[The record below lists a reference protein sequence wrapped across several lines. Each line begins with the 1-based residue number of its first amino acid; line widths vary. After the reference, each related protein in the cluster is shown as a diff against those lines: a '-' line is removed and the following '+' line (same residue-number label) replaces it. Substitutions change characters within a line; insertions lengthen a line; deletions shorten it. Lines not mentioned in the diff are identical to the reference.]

1 VEFQARIDM
10 IRNDPHLLSFGQ
22 DAAVKEKTKEKSKV
36 FEELM
41 AWQEKVFLICLG
53 YSRNKTDAQDLTQE
67 VYLKV
72 YRNIGTLK
80 DLSLSK
86 FWLFRITRNTCLD
99 FIRKHRLHRPS
110 SLEVELEPKEFRTPE
125 SQLIFQEQLRAL
137 KVTIQKLPKKLRDVF
152 ILKEYGGLSYQEIAE
167 VLKIKEGT
175 VPSRLT
181 RARQAILNQMKG
193 EKNEKRFE

>member
-1 VEFQARIDM
+1 M
-10 IRNDPHLLSFGQ
+10 IRNDPHLLSFVQ
-22 DAAVKEKTKEKSKV
+22 DVTVKEKTEERSRV
-36 FEELM
+36 FEQLM

-53 YSRNKTDAQDLTQE
+53 FSRNKADAQDLTQE

-72 YRNIGTLK
+72 YRNIDTVK
-80 DLSLSK
+80 DLSLAK
-86 FWLFRITRNTCLD
+86 FWLFRIARNTCLD
-99 FIRKHRLHRPS
+99 FIRKHRRHRLS
-110 SLEVELEPKEFRTPE
+110 SLELEQEPKELRTPE

-137 KVTIQKLPKKLRDVF
+137 KVSIQKLPKKLRDVF
-152 ILKEYGGLSYQEIAE
+152 IFKEYGGLSYQEIAE

-181 RARQAILNQMKG
+181 RARQVIMNQMKG

>member
-10 IRNDPHLLSFGQ
+10 IRNDPHILSFGQ
-22 DAAVKEKTKEKSKV
+22 DAAVKEKTEEKSKV
-36 FEELM
+36 FEELL

-53 YSRNKTDAQDLTQE
+53 FSRNKVDAQDLTQE

-72 YRNIGTLK
+72 YRNIDTLK

-86 FWLFRITRNTCLD
+86 FWLFRIARNTCLD
-99 FIRKHRLHRPS
+99 FIRKHRLRRIS
-110 SLEVELEPKEFRTPE
+110 SLELDHEPKEFRTPE
-125 SQLIFQEQLRAL
+125 SELIFQEQLRAL
-137 KVTIQKLPKKLRDVF
+137 KVCIQKLPKKLRDVF
-152 ILKEYGGLSYQEIAE
+152 ILKEYGELSYQEIAE

-181 RARQAILNQMKG
+181 RARQAIANQMKG
-193 EKNEKRFE
+193 EKNEKRYE

>member
-1 VEFQARIDM
+1 M
-10 IRNDPHLLSFGQ
+10 IRNDPHLLSFVQ
-22 DAAVKEKTKEKSKV
+22 DAAVIEKTEEKSKV

-53 YSRNKTDAQDLTQE
+53 FSRNKTDAQDLTQE

-99 FIRKHRLHRPS
+99 FIRKHRLNRLS
-110 SLEVELEPKEFRTPE
+110 SLEPDLEPKELRTPE
-125 SQLIFQEQLRAL
+125 SQMIFQEQLRAL
-137 KVTIQKLPKKLRDVF
+137 KVSIQRLPKKLRDVF
-152 ILKEYGGLSYQEIAE
+152 ILKEYGELSYQEIAE

-181 RARQAILNQMKG
+181 RARQAIMNQMKG
-193 EKNEKRFE
+193 EKNEKRYK

>member
-1 VEFQARIDM
+1 MEFQARIDM
-10 IRNDPHLLSFGQ
+10 IRNDPHLLSFVQ
-22 DAAVKEKTKEKSKV
+22 DVTVKEKTEEKSKI

-53 YSRNKTDAQDLTQE
+53 FSRNKNDAQDLTQE

-72 YRNIGTLK
+72 YRNIDTLK

-99 FIRKHRLHRPS
+99 FLRKHRLHRLS
-110 SLEVELEPKEFRTPE
+110 SLELDREPKELKTPE

-137 KVTIQKLPKKLRDVF
+137 KVSIQKLPKKLRDVF

-181 RARQAILNQMKG
+181 RARQAIMNQMKG

>member
-1 VEFQARIDM
+1 MEFQVRIDM
-10 IRNDPHLLSFGQ
+10 IRNYPHLLSFVQ
-22 DAAVKEKTKEKSKV
+22 EAAVKEKTAEKSKV

-41 AWQEKVFLICLG
+41 AFQEKVFLICLG
-53 YSRNKTDAQDLTQE
+53 FSRNKTDAQDLTQE

-99 FIRKHRLHRPS
+99 FIRKHRLHRLS
-110 SLEVELEPKEFRTPE
+110 SLELDQEPKELKTPE

-137 KVTIQKLPKKLRDVF
+137 KVSIQKLPKKLRDVF

-181 RARQAILNQMKG
+181 RARQAIMNQMKG
-193 EKNEKRFE
+193 EKNEKRYE

>member
-1 VEFQARIDM
+1 M
-10 IRNDPHLLSFGQ
+10 IRNDPHLLSFVQ
-22 DAAVKEKTKEKSKV
+22 DVTVKEKTEEKSKI

-53 YSRNKTDAQDLTQE
+53 FSRNKNDAQDLTQE

-72 YRNIGTLK
+72 YRNIDTLK

-99 FIRKHRLHRPS
+99 FLRKHRLHRLS
-110 SLEVELEPKEFRTPE
+110 SLELDREPKELKTPE

-137 KVTIQKLPKKLRDVF
+137 KVSIQKLPKKLRDVF

-181 RARQAILNQMKG
+181 RARQAIMNQMKG

>member
-1 VEFQARIDM
+1 M
-10 IRNDPHLLSFGQ
+10 IRNDPHLLSFVQ
-22 DAAVKEKTKEKSKV
+22 DAAVKQKTEEKSKV
-36 FEELM
+36 FEQLM

-53 YSRNKTDAQDLTQE
+53 FSRNKTDAQDLTQE

-72 YRNIGTLK
+72 YRNIDTVK

-99 FIRKHRLHRPS
+99 FIRKHRRHRLS
-110 SLEVELEPKEFRTPE
+110 SLEFELEPKELRTPE

-137 KVTIQKLPKKLRDVF
+137 KVSIQKLPKKLRDVF
-152 ILKEYGGLSYQEIAE
+152 VLKEYGGLSYQEIAE
-167 VLKIKEGT
+167 VLSIKEGT

-181 RARQAILNQMKG
+181 RARQAIMNQLKG